1 MQEGKNGSRADQQE
15 KPKLSEF
22 QRCHQL
28 MERIV
33 DVAVEEFP
41 DISPARFIF
50 VLEWIKH
57 RYLVEIEGMAR
68 GASARQ
74 PEPQATPIVCKI

>member
-1 MQEGKNGSRADQQE
+1 LSDQQKE
-15 KPKLSEF
+15 KRKPSEF

-28 MERIV
+28 MRRLV

-41 DISPARFIF
+41 DVTPPRMIF

-57 RYLVEIEGMAR
+57 RYMVEIEDMLAEHAEPAR
-68 GASARQ
+68 K

>member
-1 MQEGKNGSRADQQE
+1 LAEQQKE

-57 RYLVEIEGMAR
+57 RYLAEIEDMAR
-68 GASARQ
+68 GAPAAPVQ

>member
-1 MQEGKNGSRADQQE
+1 LAEQQKE

-57 RYLVEIEGMAR
+57 RYLAEIEDMAR
-68 GASARQ
+68 GAPVQ